1 MQKILLPILLACSI
15 FSTVLAQTAPPTVVS
30 PVIYCQNDT
39 TVALTANGNQLNWY
53 TSSTGGTALSSA
65 PVPQTLVPGDTIFY
79 VSQTIGGIESLR
91 DSITVTVNPSPVGLG
106 VQRAIFCQGVGTSVL
121 SPSGPTIHWYSSPTG
136 GTTLA
141 NAPTVNTAIAD
152 TSIYYV
158 SQTSNGCESLRDSF
172 IVIVNPTPLAPVA
185 SSPVHYCLND
195 TAKALTANGTSLSW
209 YTSTSAASGTAPIP
223 LTSIPDTSYYYVT
236 QAGNDGCSSVADT
249 IVVIVHPLPQAMIT
263 AGSSTTFCSGGGS
276 VLLTASTGNVFSW
289 MNGTAIVGTNQTYNA
304 VAAGSYRVL
313 VTDSLGCSDTS
324 SIIVITTTAPLTWY
338 ADEDG
343 DGYGDPFFKLKRC
356 TKPSG
361 YVLNNSD
368 NCPFDPNKTAPGNCG
383 CGNTEQSCLDCAGV
397 PNGSAVKDS
406 CGNCVGGTTGLTAC
420 ITTGT
425 LRAAN
430 TALYVSTYPQPFDHT
445 TKIEM
450 KNGSLINSISIYNAS
465 GNLVFTKSAVQSSAI
480 ETGDN
485 LSPGFYT
492 LVIQTDQ
499 GIYST
504 KIVKAG
510 R

>member
-1 MQKILLPILLACSI
+1 
-15 FSTVLAQTAPPTVVS
+15 
-30 PVIYCQNDT
+30 
-39 TVALTANGNQLNWY
+39 
-53 TSSTGGTALSSA
+53 
-65 PVPQTLVPGDTIFY
+65 
-79 VSQTIGGIESLR
+79 
-91 DSITVTVNPSPVGLG
+91 
-106 VQRAIFCQGVGTSVL
+106 
-121 SPSGPTIHWYSSPTG
+121 
-136 GTTLA
+136 
-141 NAPTVNTAIAD
+141 
-152 TSIYYV
+152 
-158 SQTSNGCESLRDSF
+158 
-172 IVIVNPTPLAPVA
+172 
-185 SSPVHYCLND
+185 
-195 TAKALTANGTSLSW
+195 
-209 YTSTSAASGTAPIP
+209 
-223 LTSIPDTSYYYVT
+223 
-236 QAGNDGCSSVADT
+236 
-249 IVVIVHPLPQAMIT
+249 
-263 AGSSTTFCSGGGS
+263 
-276 VLLTASTGNVFSW
+276 

-304 VAAGSYRVL
+304 LAAGSYRVL